1 MCKRQRRAIRRDVSS
16 SLLTG
21 LLGVAL
27 GMRHAV
33 EPDHL
38 AAVST
43 LATEQRNARAG
54 LLLGALWGVGHTLS
68 LLLVGGTLAVLEAQ
82 MPERVAA
89 LLELLVAIVVVAL
102 GVRALRTSLAEGRA
116 GAPSTHRHGAVEHTH
131 AAPREHLHLCS
142 WTFAT
147 RPLLV
152 GLLHGL
158 AGSGALT
165 ALVLAELP
173 TTASRLG
180 YIALFGAGSVL
191 GMALLTGAAGVPLV
205 RLARSPRLATGL
217 LGVAGALSIIVG
229 LCWGAASVAQLAA

>member
-1 MCKRQRRAIRRDVSS
+1 MGAGVSS

-43 LATEQRNARAG
+43 LATEQQSARAG
-54 LLLGALWGVGHTLS
+54 LAVGAFWGLGHSLS
-68 LLLVGGTLAVLEAQ
+68 LLAVGGSLAVLEAQ

-89 LLELLVAIVVVAL
+89 LFELLVAVMIVLL
-102 GVRALRTSLAEGRA
+102 GARAVRRSLAEGRG
-116 GAPSTHRHGAVEHTH
+116 GAVSTHRHGDLEHTH
-131 AAPREHLHLCS
+131 LAPAEHLHLRS

-152 GLLHGL
+152 GLVHGL
-158 AGSGALT
+158 AGSGAVT

-173 TTASRLG
+173 STGARLG
-180 YIALFGAGSVL
+180 YIALFGTGSVL
-191 GMALLTGAAGVPLV
+191 GMALLTGLAGVPLL
-205 RLARSPRLATGL
+205 RLARAPKVAAGLLGATGL
-217 LGVAGALSIIVG
+217 LSITVG
-229 LCWGAASVAQLAA
+229 LWWAATSVRQLSA

>member
-1 MCKRQRRAIRRDVSS
+1 MSS

>member
-1 MCKRQRRAIRRDVSS
+1 VCKRQRRAIRRDVSS

>member
-1 MCKRQRRAIRRDVSS
+1 VSS

-43 LATEQRNARAG
+43 LATEQKNARAG
-54 LLLGALWGVGHTLS
+54 LALGALWGLGHTLS
-68 LLLVGGTLAVLEAQ
+68 LLVVGGGLALLEAQ
-82 MPERVAA
+82 MPPWVAA
-89 LLELLVAIVVVAL
+89 LFELLVAVMIVVL
-102 GVRALRTSLAEGRA
+102 GVRAVRRSFIEGRA
-116 GAPSTHRHGAVEHTH
+116 GRASTHTHGDVEHTH
-131 AAPREHLHLCS
+131 AAPVEHVHLRS

-158 AGSGALT
+158 AGSGAIT

-173 TTASRLG
+173 TAGARLG
-180 YIALFGAGSVL
+180 YIALFGSGSVV
-191 GMALLTGAAGVPLV
+191 GMALLTGLAGVPLM
-205 RLARSPRLATGL
+205 RLARTPRVATGL
-217 LGVAGALSIIVG
+217 LAVAGLVSITVG
-229 LCWGAASVAQLAA
+229 LWWGATSVAHLAS